1 MFQLT
6 QKTLFSNAFP
16 FTACPEEVPVMFVIK
31 MTISVLLLVTNGA
44 GRFIN
49 ILSLTPDCSGIV
61 IRGGEAV
68 VRVFS
73 F

>member
-1 MFQLT
+1 
-6 QKTLFSNAFP
+6 
-16 FTACPEEVPVMFVIK
+16 MFVIK